1 MKVWFKKINNLYYV
15 KITIIMYLTVGAAVV
30 QLTLSGETYLLF
42 FPLDKSLKKL
52 DNQLQSSLVFS
63 FTFHISCLLN

>member
-1 MKVWFKKINNLYYV
+1 
-15 KITIIMYLTVGAAVV
+15 MYLTVGAAVV

-63 FTFHISCLLN
+63 FTFHIICLLNLFYLFLFIFISSEVVFNIS